1 MTRSTSAPMRSILF
15 TNSKVGTRSRCRA
28 RIRIRVCGW
37 TPSTAESTSTAPS
50 STPRARSTSA
60 MKSGCPGVSTTLTVV
75 PSSGNDT
82 TAALIVMPRRRSR
95 ARLSVRVVPEST
107 DPGSSMTPAR
117 CRSRSVRVVL
127 PASTWARMPTL
138 SERTGG
144 GTRDPFEVAEQ
155 GGSVRC
161 SHLGA
166 SWDHVAGPSGRRHG
180 TTYRRCGSTGLTRRR
195 VRDMQAR
202 RRDQGLPL
210 AGQGTT
216 LELFFDLV
224 FVFTITQLTASE
236 LEGGWGV
243 TARTALLLLLL
254 WWMYGGYAWLTNAAP
269 PVTPRRRS
277 LLVLGM
283 IGFFVTALAIPHAY
297 GADRVV
303 FACGYLFV
311 VAVHAGMYVT
321 EAARIT
327 RGMVVQLLGWNIL
340 GAVLGLVGA
349 LFFEDVLAWW
359 WLASFVVAVVVP
371 RFVSISSLN
380 QVEPDGGPSF
390 ELVPGHFVERP
401 GLMLLIALGGAGL
414 AADGGPSFEL
424 VPGHFVER
432 HGLMLLIA
440 LGESVLAIGVGLG
453 TGVESIGADRIVF
466 AAVSLLLA
474 ATLYWAYFGTG
485 EDDRAEAALRAM
497 SPEQAQAA
505 ALASYGYAF
514 WVVLFGIVLAAAGLH
529 HALVHPTE
537 ALSWEYAGQLC
548 GGVGLFWVGLGLF
561 RMALHLPGAGSR
573 VAGGLALG
581 ALVVVGA
588 GVSGLSA
595 LVCLLLGS
603 AALVLWEG
611 RQSPESAEAGA

>member
-1 MTRSTSAPMRSILF
+1 
-15 TNSKVGTRSRCRA
+15 
-28 RIRIRVCGW
+28 
-37 TPSTAESTSTAPS
+37 
-50 STPRARSTSA
+50 
-60 MKSGCPGVSTTLTVV
+60 
-75 PSSGNDT
+75 
-82 TAALIVMPRRRSR
+82 
-95 ARLSVRVVPEST
+95 
-107 DPGSSMTPAR
+107 
-117 CRSRSVRVVL
+117 
-127 PASTWARMPTL
+127 
-138 SERTGG
+138 
-144 GTRDPFEVAEQ
+144 
-155 GGSVRC
+155 
-161 SHLGA
+161 
-166 SWDHVAGPSGRRHG
+166 
-180 TTYRRCGSTGLTRRR
+180 
-195 VRDMQAR
+195 MQAR
-202 RRDQGLPL
+202 RRDQGLPV
-210 AGQGTT
+210 AGQVTT

-224 FVFTITQLTASE
+224 FVFTITQLTATE

-243 TARTALLLLLL
+243 TGRTALLLLLL

-321 EAARIT
+321 ESRRIT

-349 LFFEDVLAWW
+349 LFFVDVLAWW

-390 ELVPGHFVERP
+390 ELVPGHFVER
-401 GLMLLIALGGAGL
+401 
-414 AADGGPSFEL
+414 
-424 VPGHFVER
+424 

-453 TGVESIGADRIVF
+453 TGVESIGVDRIVF

-485 EDDRAEAALRAM
+485 EDDRAEAALASL
-497 SPEQAQAA
+497 SPERAQAV

-537 ALSWEYAGQLC
+537 ALSWEYAAQLC
-548 GGVGLFWVGLGLF
+548 VGVGAFWVGLGLF
-561 RMALHLPGAGSR
+561 RLTLHLPGVGSR
-573 VAGGLALG
+573 VAGGIALA
-581 ALVVVGA
+581 ALLVVGA
-588 GVSGLSA
+588 EVSGLAA

-603 AALVLWEG
+603 AVLVLLE
-611 RQSPESAEAGA
+611 RRESDPMTAPA